1 MFNSKLLFLKQK
13 KILNLAKN
21 FNSKLKKTDNLGSN
35 PLSYMTTW
43 VKTPGYYNLKKLRGI
58 KEKGK
63 FNFFLKDILSIAKLH
78 DLEIIGKLSSLKKN
92 SNLVISYSV
101 KQNFKKNGIYYDEY
115 FGTLTKKKILYGY

>member
-92 SNLVISYSV
+92 SNIFKPKQKKLKNLIS
-101 KQNFKKNGIYYDEY
+101 
-115 FGTLTKKKILYGY
+115 